1 MCEDKATSCQL
12 CSAQLDIDVVC
23 PADQDQVRLLIFIII
38 FLHASSNQHL
48 ACIDARARFAPQ
60 IDVTQDEIQC
70 KSEHVRPV
78 TLDGDDPILLLKLGR
93 NQEIKMRMIARKV
106 RILLS

>member
-1 MCEDKATSCQL
+1 MFR
-12 CSAQLDIDVVC
+12 I
-23 PADQDQVRLLIFIII
+23 
-38 FLHASSNQHL
+38 
-48 ACIDARARFAPQ
+48 APQ

-106 RILLS
+106 CILVCTAHACVHMHSKTTVLVL